1 MDLYVH
7 SVTTIFGT
15 FVIVPPTAGVVGR
28 GIRTT
33 VIHVHRCA
41 NAPGMVMSRLD
52 NWHDGSCGEFIIGVA
67 ERLAGVV
74 GFWRDTTKGSM
85 DPAGADVVVRTLS
98 LLGCDLGRGGSA
110 IFLNDEVDAASAPS
124 VAVVVSSV
132 LLRLEVYGF
141 ITVVLPVGL
150 VNVDDD
156 DDAMLPT
163 KVRPSPSK
171 TVRADATMDA

>member
-1 MDLYVH
+1 
-7 SVTTIFGT
+7 
-15 FVIVPPTAGVVGR
+15 
-28 GIRTT
+28 
-33 VIHVHRCA
+33 
-41 NAPGMVMSRLD
+41 MSRLD
-52 NWHDGSCGEFIIGVA
+52 NWHDGSCGEFIVVVA
-67 ERLAGVV
+67 VRLAGVV

-98 LLGCDLGRGGSA
+98 LLGCDLGGGGSA
-110 IFLNDEVDAASAPS
+110 IFLDDKVDAASATS
-124 VAVVVSSV
+124 VVVSSV

-141 ITVVLPVGL
+141 ITVVLTVGL
-150 VNVDDD
+150 VDDD